1 MYDSWVRE
9 DVFLTHLLIGEI
21 SISDLHKGHSTQ
33 NPFCLY
39 LWVAKG
45 MIKNWCHSAHKS
57 NKKNRFKF
65 PFFFKGITLG
75 SVALLQSSRYAQSA
89 LPSVQDPLY
98 WF

>member
-1 MYDSWVRE
+1 M
-9 DVFLTHLLIGEI
+9 
-21 SISDLHKGHSTQ
+21 
-33 NPFCLY
+33 
-39 LWVAKG
+39 
-45 MIKNWCHSAHKS
+45 
-57 NKKNRFKF
+57 F

>member
-1 MYDSWVRE
+1 MYDSWLRE

-33 NPFCLY
+33 NSFSLY

-45 MIKNWCHSAHKS
+45 MIKNWCHLAHK
-57 NKKNRFKF
+57 NQQNTRFKF
-65 PFFFKGITLG
+65 FFFKGITLG
-75 SVALLQSSRYAQSA
+75 SAALLQSSRYAQSA